1 MPPDLLPDPALGS
14 VVRPMI
20 LQFFVLAVLWVHL
33 VAPRTQPSPG
43 TATRTAPPALPR
55 VDQRPAPGKDAWSWI
70 LLPFLMIST
79 GILFFSTP
87 LQPVWGPLLGPGGE
101 RIPAIPAGV
110 ALLAVFGLN
119 LGVVGWCVRQTGGV
133 RRSPLLPLLMAVP
146 LAAWFLGGAPGGSW
160 ALGGALLLAGLA
172 GGFGGGKVQEGEG
185 QGRLGRWVGL
195 GGMLVVLGLAA
206 WLGSGGSGAPEEGRG
221 PRPDALGS
229 AGADGMGSGIPDDL
243 PVDVSACTD
252 PGVEP
257 GIDRGL
263 DRGGAARDCL
273 REALEHGATLQRAGR
288 LAEADRVYAHVA
300 QEAEVLGDAELQAGA
315 LLRRSST
322 RIRLS
327 GLADALGLVET
338 AATFLEPDAREFH
351 AQVLCQRGVLLGIAN
366 DPTAIDAMR
375 EGLSRL
381 DVTVHADRPL
391 DLEGW
396 DDTSLRILGACLF
409 GAGQHFANRAR
420 TEGDSAVIYLGNAAE
435 VQLASGDRFGRAA
448 SLQWLANT
456 LGGQAR
462 TLDALAWFNLALEE
476 AEGSGN
482 VSAGAWASYG
492 KGALLAD
499 LGDVAEAERLLARAF
514 EGMERSGDRFGLG
527 FTARFRAEL
536 ALEQGRTEVAE
547 ALLDESVATLLA
559 LGAGNAERDAL
570 PVRLRI
576 ARSLGDTARILE
588 EVETLLDA
596 TDGGQVA
603 LPGAL
608 PRLAAVGS
616 FLQVGEVDRAARI
629 LDEATS
635 PGSGSWVAWWAWSMR
650 KAEVA
655 ALQGDL
661 AGAEVHAREG
671 LTTLERLRASM
682 YTRDLRYGALA
693 IRNTDLHDPDLGV
706 ATVLGALAT
715 GGRMAEAFGMA
726 AELRGRDLEEERVRS
741 LMLAPEAV
749 LDSVAPDL
757 RRGTTPEEVQ
767 AHLAPDEALLLYV
780 TGRGGEPTTVFV
792 LTDGSLLAHP
802 LPPLDDLVPLVTRL
816 RSLVE
821 AGDDARG
828 LRERLG
834 RELLDPVLRELGP
847 EVRRLLVIP
856 DQGLHDLPFDALIP
870 GGGER
875 AGGALVEHF
884 EVAFLPSPG
893 VFVELR
899 TTEVP
904 AATRGVLALARGTP
918 ATADDGT
925 LLSRLRWVRSE
936 ARSVTRRIPG
946 SRRRVDGAATPGAL
960 LSGADEGYAVLH
972 VAAHARIDRAAPAR
986 SAILLAPGPDHP
998 AGVLRLAD
1006 VESRALPFR
1015 LVVLSACSTGGGRE
1029 DRGEGLRGPARA
1041 FLSAGSRSVVATSWD
1056 IGDRAAARQ
1065 MRAFYAELANGQQ
1078 MGAALARM
1086 KRREIAAGRPPRD
1099 WAAFQLHGDPGVRIA
1114 GISAAGGTA
1123 REVGTTATR

>member
-1 MPPDLLPDPALGS
+1 MPPDLLLDPALGS

-33 VAPRTQPSPG
+33 VAPRPG
-43 TATRTAPPALPR
+43 L
-55 VDQRPAPGKDAWSWI
+55 RPGPGSEAWSWI

-79 GILFFSTP
+79 GILFFSAP

-110 ALLAVFGLN
+110 ALVAVLGLN
-119 LGVVGWCVRQTGGV
+119 LGVVGWCVKQTGGV
-133 RRSPLLPLLMAVP
+133 HRSPLFPLLVAVP
-146 LAAWFLGGAPGGSW
+146 LAAWLLGGAPGGSW

-172 GGFGGGKVQEGEG
+172 GWFGGGVGRRRVQEGEG

-195 GGMLVVLGLAA
+195 GGMLVVLGIAA
-206 WLGSGGSGAPEEGRG
+206 WLGWGGSGGPHGERG
-221 PRPDALGS
+221 PRPDGS
-229 AGADGMGSGIPDDL
+229 GPAGAEGTGFVAPEDRAGDVASCLDL
-243 PVDVSACTD
+243 GLAPGADPV
-252 PGVEP
+252 P
-257 GIDRGL
+257 
-263 DRGGAARDCL
+263 ARDYDALPCL
-273 REALEHGATLQRAGR
+273 QEALEHGAAVQRAGR
-288 LAEADRVYAHVA
+288 LEEADGVYAQVA
-300 QEAEVLGDAELQAGA
+300 REAEVLGEAEIRAGA

-322 RIRLS
+322 RIRLA
-327 GLADALGLVET
+327 GLAPALELVEE
-338 AATFLEPDAREFH
+338 AAALLEPGARVLR
-351 AQVLCQRGVLLGIAN
+351 AQVQCQRGILRGIAN
-366 DPTAIDAMR
+366 DPAAIDAMR
-375 EGLSRL
+375 EGLATL
-381 DVTVHADRPL
+381 EVTVHDDRPL

-396 DDTSLRILGACLF
+396 DDTSLRILGSCIF
-409 GAGQHFANRAR
+409 GAGVHFANRAR
-420 TEGDSAVIYLGNAAE
+420 TQGDSAVTYLRNAAE
-435 VQLASGDRFGRAA
+435 VQLASGDRFGRAG
-448 SLQWLANT
+448 SLQWLAST
-456 LGGQAR
+456 LTAQAR
-462 TLDALAWFNLALEE
+462 TLEALTWFDLALEE

-492 KGALLAD
+492 KGGLLAD
-499 LGDVAEAERLLARAF
+499 LGDMAEAERFLARAF
-514 EGMERSGDRFGLG
+514 EEMERSGDRFGLG
-527 FTARFRAEL
+527 FTARLRAEL
-536 ALEQGRTEVAE
+536 ALDQGRTEVAE
-547 ALLDESVATLLA
+547 ALLDQSVRTLMA
-559 LGAGNAERDAL
+559 LGTANVERDAL

-588 EVETLLDA
+588 EVDTLLEA
-596 TDGGQVA
+596 TDGGQVV

-635 PGSGSWVAWWAWSMR
+635 PGSGSWIAWWPWSMR

-661 AGAEVHAREG
+661 AGAEVHAREA
-671 LTTLERLRASM
+671 LATLERLRASM

-693 IRNTDLHDPDLGV
+693 IRNTDLHDPDMGV

-715 GGRMAEAFGMA
+715 GGRMAEAFAMA

-792 LTDGSLLAHP
+792 LTEGSLAAHP
-802 LPPLDDLVPLVTRL
+802 LLPLDDLAPLVTRL
-816 RSLVE
+816 RSQVE

-834 RELLDPVLRELGP
+834 REVLDPVLRELGP

-856 DQGLHDLPFDALIP
+856 DQGLHDLPFDALITGA
-870 GGGER
+870 GGGAGAAAVER
-875 AGGALVEHF
+875 FQL
-884 EVAFLPSPG
+884 AFLPSPG

-972 VAAHARIDRAAPAR
+972 VAAHARIDRGAPAR
-986 SAILLAPGPDHP
+986 SAILLAPSPDHP
-998 AGVLRLAD
+998 AGILRLAD

-1065 MRAFYAELANGQQ
+1065 MRAFYAELADGQPV
-1078 MGAALARM
+1078 AEALARM
-1086 KRREIAAGRPPRD
+1086 KRREIAAGRPPRE
-1099 WAAFQLHGDPGVRIA
+1099 WAAFQLHGDPGARIP
-1114 GISAAGGTA
+1114 GFSAAGGRS
-1123 REVGTTATR
+1123 REVGTTATK